1 METRGNTQVAGN
13 ENNGSPSF
21 PLVGKWLG
29 YGGVIPFVAL
39 ALNNALGLDVL
50 NIADPTVKLL
60 GYGAVIISFIGA
72 VHWGVALQADR
83 SRQTRLFIYS
93 VLPALAAWGWFFAAA
108 KTALIGMALTIV
120 VLFFVD
126 RFLFPDLLPSGYLK
140 MRLHLTIIVA
150 TCLLLASIGV
160 A

>member
-1 METRGNTQVAGN
+1 M
-13 ENNGSPSF
+13 
-21 PLVGKWLG
+21 
-29 YGGVIPFVAL
+29 
-39 ALNNALGLDVL
+39 
-50 NIADPTVKLL
+50 
-60 GYGAVIISFIGA
+60 
-72 VHWGVALQADR
+72 
-83 SRQTRLFIYS
+83 
-93 VLPALAAWGWFFAAA
+93 PALAAWGWFFAAA